1 MPARGLGGQFA
12 LGALQGVAWAPCIGP
27 ALGAALGL
35 AAQTGTATQAAF
47 VKAVFALGAA
57 LPLLAL
63 SLAARSAMPTLRR
76 RLAKTGGWGRPIAG
90 AVLARIG
97 IAMLT
102 GLDRQAKAA
111 MTAALPKGW
120 VALITRF

>member
-12 LGALQGVAWAPCIGP
+12 LSALLGVAWAPCTGP
-27 ALGAALGL
+27 ALGAGLGL
-35 AAQTGTATQAAF
+35 AAQTGKATQAAF
-47 VKAVFALGAA
+47 VMAA
-57 LPLLAL
+57 LARGVASPLLAL
-63 SLAARSAMPTLRR
+63 SLATRSAIPALRR

>member
-1 MPARGLGGQFA
+1 MFLAGLATHLNVAGEVLIAPITQFASRMPARGLGGQFA
-12 LGALQGVAWAPCIGP
+12 LGALLGVAWAPCTGP

-47 VKAVFALGAA
+47 VKAAFALGAA

-76 RLAKTGGWGRPIAG
+76 RLAKTGGWGKP
-90 AVLARIG
+90 
-97 IAMLT
+97 
-102 GLDRQAKAA
+102 RQQ
-111 MTAALPKGW
+111 
-120 VALITRF
+120 